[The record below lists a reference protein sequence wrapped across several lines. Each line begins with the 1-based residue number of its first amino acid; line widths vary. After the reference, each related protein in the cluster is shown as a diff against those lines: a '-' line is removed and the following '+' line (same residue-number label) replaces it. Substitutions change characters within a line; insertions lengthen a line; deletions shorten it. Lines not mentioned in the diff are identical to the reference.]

1 MIIFDTETTGLPK
14 PTVVPLD
21 QQPHIIEFAAVKLS
35 DKTLHET
42 DRVTFLVNPGVPLE
56 PIITK
61 ITGLRDS
68 DLKNEKPFSARYLE
82 LVRFFLG
89 EEMLIA
95 HNAPFDVALLTFE
108 LQRLDMLTK
117 FPWPFRHVCT
127 VERTQH
133 LTGSYM
139 KLEKLYTHL
148 FGRDPEQK
156 HRAMGDVELLMDVV
170 RELRR
175 KGEL

>member
-35 DKTLHET
+35 DQTLHEV
-42 DRVTFLVNPGVPLE
+42 DRTTFLVNPGVPLE

-61 ITGLRDS
+61 ITGLTDKH
-68 DLKNEKPFSARYLE
+68 LANEKPFSAFYLP

-89 EEMLIA
+89 EEMLVA

-108 LQRLDMLTK
+108 LQRLDMLNR
-117 FPWPFRHVCT
+117 FPWPFKHVCT
-127 VERTQH
+127 VERTMH
-133 LTGSYM
+133 LTGSYL
-139 KLEKLYTHL
+139 KLEKLYALL
-148 FGRDPEQK
+148 FDKDPQQK
-156 HRAMGDVELLMDVV
+156 HRALGDVEILTDVV

-175 KGEL
+175 KGVL